1 MNKKNRN
8 NDFSLSFLDI
18 MACGLGGVII
28 IFLLLENK
36 SPSEESSFEINQ
48 LKEDIVNL
56 NSVNQNLLVNNQVIK
71 TEIDDKTQSLK
82 SIKSFNSN
90 ISDNLTSLN
99 QEKESFKKGIEQLK
113 KSIKEMPQNLRED
126 PISNEE
132 IYEEEYIEGLTIR
145 GSRICILLDSSSS
158 MTDEKLVEIIKRK
171 NSSDEEK
178 KNGQKWKRTIRI
190 VKWILAR
197 APQDSE
203 VAVIKFSK
211 NAKYIA
217 KKSFKAGSKKDLQL
231 IFKGLDNTVPSGPT
245 NLVSGLIQAEKF
257 KPTNIYLIT
266 DGLPTFG
273 GERFKSLNPFSKCDS
288 IVGSSSKISGDCRV
302 KLFEQ
307 SIRFVDNQS
316 AVVDIILLP
325 VEGDPQAS
333 PKMWNWA
340 SSTGG
345 LLISPA
351 KDWP

>member
-1 MNKKNRN
+1 
-8 NDFSLSFLDI
+8 

-56 NSVNQNLLVNNQVIK
+56 NSANQNLLVNNQVIK

-178 KNGQKWKRTIRI
+178 RMVRNGRGQ
-190 VKWILAR
+190 
-197 APQDSE
+197 SE
-203 VAVIKFSK
+203 
-211 NAKYIA
+211 
-217 KKSFKAGSKKDLQL
+217 
-231 IFKGLDNTVPSGPT
+231 
-245 NLVSGLIQAEKF
+245 
-257 KPTNIYLIT
+257 
-266 DGLPTFG
+266 
-273 GERFKSLNPFSKCDS
+273 
-288 IVGSSSKISGDCRV
+288 
-302 KLFEQ
+302 
-307 SIRFVDNQS
+307 
-316 AVVDIILLP
+316 
-325 VEGDPQAS
+325 
-333 PKMWNWA
+333 
-340 SSTGG
+340 
-345 LLISPA
+345 
-351 KDWP
+351 